1 MAKEKPDH
9 HDADLV
15 LRVYEMRRE
24 AVLRESRASVI
35 NRFWPTSYDDVQPY
49 FKAEHPM
56 NAPWRQVSTYWEMVY
71 GMVKHDIV
79 HAGYFLES
87 NAEGLVFYAKMLPWV
102 AEIRRDSNPASFR
115 NTRAPPSMIPNP
127 AMPTRVIA
135 VRKAPIAPVLGSDF
149 SLKFAP
155 QRLQ

>member
-1 MAKEKPDH
+1 MAKDKPDH

-87 NAEGLVFYAKMLPWV
+87 NIEGLVFYAKMLPWV
-102 AEIRRDSNPASFR
+102 AEIRRDSSPASFR
-115 NTRAPPSMIPNP
+115 NTEWVATQSPEGQRIFEVVQARVKKLYEARA
-127 AMPTRVIA
+127 AKT
-135 VRKAPIAPVLGSDF
+135 
-149 SLKFAP
+149 
-155 QRLQ
+155 